1 MKDYYIV
8 YTKDGCP
15 YCDKAIGTLREQ
27 KQPFMVGNLTHN
39 PELLDEVK
47 QQNEMTTVPIVQ
59 YIVHKEVP
67 WNDKPMP
74 HPMLVGDSE
83 ALIKHFEEPEEVPE
97 EGENEEEN

>member
-8 YTKDGCP
+8 YTRDGCP

-27 KQPFMVGNLTHN
+27 EQPFMVGDLTHN

-47 QQNEMTTVPIVQ
+47 KQNEMTTVPIVQ

-67 WNDKPMP
+67 WQDRPMP
-74 HPMLVGDSE
+74 HPMLVGGSDD
-83 ALIKHFEEPEEVPE
+83 LVKHFEVPEEVPE
-97 EGENEEEN
+97 EESGEEA

>member
-8 YTKDGCP
+8 YTQDGCS

-27 KQPFMVGNLTHN
+27 KEPFMVGNLTHH

-47 QQNEMTTVPIVQ
+47 KQNEMNTVPVIQ

-67 WNDKPMP
+67 WQDTPMP
-74 HPMLVGDSE
+74 HPMLVGGSDD
-83 ALIKHFEEPEEVPE
+83 LIKHFEEPEEPE
-97 EGENEEEN
+97 EEASEEN